1 MYYCNVE
8 SFRSLGTGW
17 KIRSLTIIGA
27 NLTDFGGISGFAFIE
42 DLFVSYNRISDVS
55 HLSYHQTLRSLDL
68 EGNIIA
74 DMDQVDYLETVENL
88 EYVNID
94 HNPIIG
100 KMEDREILEKKFGS
114 KLEQGYAGE

>member
-1 MYYCNVE
+1 
-8 SFRSLGTGW
+8 
-17 KIRSLTIIGA
+17 
-27 NLTDFGGISGFAFIE
+27 
-42 DLFVSYNRISDVS
+42 
-55 HLSYHQTLRSLDL
+55 
-68 EGNIIA
+68 
-74 DMDQVDYLETVENL
+74 MDQVDYLETVENL